1 MLEWT
6 KIFLAATMACVTAPA
21 LAAPDPDTFKK
32 QVDAFVEQEMRSEK
46 VPGVSVAVLHE
57 GEIVLAKGYGLA
69 NVEHDIAVTPRTI
82 FQSGSVGK
90 MFTAAA
96 VMRQVEQGKMSLDD
110 PLTKYVPD
118 APASWRPITI
128 RQLLTHT
135 SGIPNVGDDFDFK
148 RNYTDEELIK
158 SFAVLPLSFQPGARY
173 SYSNSGYVL
182 LGIVIERATGR
193 FYGDILRTD
202 IFEPLGMKTARV
214 ISDRDIV
221 PNRAAGYELVD
232 GVLKNQDF
240 VSVKMNTTAD
250 GSLYF
255 SLNDMIAWARGV
267 EQGKVLSAASW
278 KQVYAPVHLNS
289 GKTYPYGLGWDVDTA
304 GGKPRYHHGGSW
316 QGFRSY
322 YSRYLGHNLAI
333 IFFANSA
340 EANTETF
347 VDGIAKLWDP
357 ALVAVPQ
364 PKPEPAVARK
374 VTALID
380 AARAGRLRPEDVPL
394 APANFIPTQGPYF
407 VKDLA
412 ELGALTKLEL
422 IERSEAGD
430 DVNYVFRA
438 TFGERVVRVYYSVG
452 PVDQPS
458 NFFLSL

>member
-1 MLEWT
+1 MLERT
-6 KIFLAATMACVTAPA
+6 KIFFAAALVCVAAPA
-21 LAAPDPDTFKK
+21 RAAPDPDTFRK

-46 VPGVSVAVLHE
+46 IPGVSVAVVHK

-69 NVEHDIAVTPRTI
+69 NVEHNIAVTPQTI

-135 SGIPNVGDDFDFK
+135 SGIPNVGEDFDFK
-148 RNYTDEELIK
+148 RNYTDDELIK

-173 SYSNSGYVL
+173 SYSNSGYVM

-221 PNRAAGYELVD
+221 PNRAAGYEVVD
-232 GVLKNQDF
+232 GALKNQDF

-255 SLNDMIAWARGV
+255 SLDDLISWNRGV

-278 KQVYAPVHLNS
+278 KQVYTPVRLNS
-289 GKTYPYGLGWDVDTA
+289 GKTYPYGMSTWPGA
-304 GGKPRYHHGGSW
+304 SRAFIMAAHGKVSVPIIRAIW
-316 QGFRSY
+316 ATIWRS
-322 YSRYLGHNLAI
+322 SSSPIRRRP
-333 IFFANSA
+333 
-340 EANTETF
+340 T
-347 VDGIAKLWDP
+347 
-357 ALVAVPQ
+357 
-364 PKPEPAVARK
+364 PKPSSTGWRSSGIPRSSPCRVPNPNRRSRAR
-374 VTALID
+374 
-380 AARAGRLRPEDVPL
+380 
-394 APANFIPTQGPYF
+394 
-407 VKDLA
+407 
-412 ELGALTKLEL
+412 
-422 IERSEAGD
+422 
-430 DVNYVFRA
+430 
-438 TFGERVVRVYYSVG
+438 
-452 PVDQPS
+452 
-458 NFFLSL
+458 